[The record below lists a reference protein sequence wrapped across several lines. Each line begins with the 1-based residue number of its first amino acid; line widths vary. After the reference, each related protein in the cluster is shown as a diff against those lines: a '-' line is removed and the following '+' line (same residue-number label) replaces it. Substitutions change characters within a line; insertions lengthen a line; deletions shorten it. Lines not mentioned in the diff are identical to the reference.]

1 MSRLTTAALAAA
13 VLWGGRPLAAQAAAL
28 TVTPETF
35 TPVGRDAVAAE
46 LGEFMVPMNRR
57 AAGSPRIP
65 IRFLRFRSRSATPGP
80 PIVYL
85 AGGPGGSGIAAA
97 RGPRWVLFDQLRDLA
112 DVIILDQRGTGRSHR
127 SPDCRSSVVFP
138 ADLPST
144 RANVVARYSD
154 AARECARWWKA
165 QGVDLAGYNTLESA
179 ADLDDLRKALGAP
192 QLDLL
197 GISYGT
203 HLALAALKT
212 YPTSFRRAV
221 LSGPEGLDQTVKLP
235 SRNDNFWRRVQA
247 SIDADSA
254 ARRVYPDVA
263 GLIRRVLD
271 RLTSSPVSVTAASSR
286 GPVAMV
292 LGPFEVQLASGAIA
306 DPPATAALLA
316 AYRQADS
323 GDFTAFARQAQRITG
338 EPFILQA
345 MPFAMD
351 LASGIS
357 PGRAARVANE
367 SQTALLADALNFPMP
382 HVAGLLPK
390 LDLGDSFRADFRGDN
405 PVLILSGTLDGRTYP
420 EAAGEVAAN
429 FSRPTFVSF
438 ENGGHN
444 TILVWPEA
452 QRLIKRFLGGET
464 VVSTTMVMPAPQW
477 VR

>member
-1 MSRLTTAALAAA
+1 MIRLLA
-13 VLWGGRPLAAQAAAL
+13 VLTATATLVGIGPLGAQAPVL
-28 TVTPETF
+28 TMTPETF
-35 TPVGRDAVAAE
+35 TPVGREPVAAE
-46 LGEFMVPMNRR
+46 LGEFTVPMNRR
-57 AAGSPRIP
+57 MGGSPRIP

-179 ADLDDLRKALGAP
+179 ADLDDLRKALGVP

-212 YPTSFRRAV
+212 YPGSFRRAV

-254 ARRVYPDVA
+254 ARRIYPDVV

-271 RLTSSPVSVTAASSR
+271 RLNSSPVSVTVASSR
-286 GPVAMV
+286 GSVAMV
-292 LGPFEVQLASGAIA
+292 LGAFEVQLASGAIA
-306 DPPATAALLA
+306 DPSATATLLA

-323 GDFTAFARQAQRITG
+323 GDFAAFARQAQRITG
-338 EPFILQA
+338 EPLILQA

-357 PGRAARVANE
+357 PGRAARVASE
-367 SQTALLADALNFPMP
+367 SREALLADALNFPMP
-382 HVAGLLPK
+382 HLAGLLPE

-420 EAAGEVAAN
+420 EAAREVAAN
-429 FSRPTFVSF
+429 FSRPTVVSF

-452 QRLIKRFLGGET
+452 QQLIKRFLGGEA
-464 VVSTTMVMPAPQW
+464 VASTTMTMPAPRW